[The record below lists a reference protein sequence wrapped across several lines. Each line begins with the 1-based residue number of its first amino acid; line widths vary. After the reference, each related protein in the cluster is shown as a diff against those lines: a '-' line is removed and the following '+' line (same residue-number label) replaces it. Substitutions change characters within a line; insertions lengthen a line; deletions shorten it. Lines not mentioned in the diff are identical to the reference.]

1 MIMDILKELHF
12 ANRAWILVLPCVCMA
27 FDIMTGLI
35 YAWISKTF
43 DSAKMRAGLGK
54 KVAELSYI
62 ILGCVAAYS
71 LGIPL
76 YVVVA
81 ISLYIVFME
90 CMSIMENCDKLGAP
104 MPKFVR
110 DVVNNVND
118 SINNDDL
125 HTLQKKV
132 EEFHK

>member
-1 MIMDILKELHF
+1 MDILKELHF
-12 ANRAWILVLPCVCMA
+12 ANRAWILAFPSICMG
-27 FDIMTGLI
+27 FDILTGLI

-62 ILGCVAAYS
+62 ILGCVAAYA
-71 LGIPL
+71 LGIPI

-90 CMSIMENCDKLGAP
+90 MMSIMENCDKLGAP
-104 MPKFVR
+104 LPKFVKV
-110 DVVNNVND
+110 VVNNVNE
-118 SINNDDL
+118 SINEGDL
-125 HTLQKKV
+125 DTLQKKV

>member
-1 MIMDILKELHF
+1 MDILKELHF
-12 ANRAWILVLPCVCMA
+12 ANRVWILVLPCVCMA
-27 FDIMTGLI
+27 FDVMTGLI

-43 DSAKMRAGLGK
+43 DSARMRAGLGK

-62 ILGCVAAYS
+62 ILGCVAAYA

-90 CMSIMENCDKLGAP
+90 LMSIMENCDKLGAP
-104 MPKFVR
+104 MPKFVK

-118 SINNDDL
+118 TINNGDVETIQ
-125 HTLQKKV
+125 HKV

>member
-1 MIMDILKELHF
+1 MDIIKELHF
-12 ANRAWILVLPCVCMA
+12 HNKVWILLFPSVCMG
-27 FDIMTGLI
+27 FDILTGLI

-62 ILGCVAAYS
+62 ILGCVAAYA
-71 LGIPL
+71 LGIQV

-90 CMSIMENCDKLGAP
+90 LMSIMENCDKLGAP
-104 MPKFVR
+104 LPRFVKA
-110 DVVNNVND
+110 VVNNVNE
-118 SINNDDL
+118 SINEGDL
-125 HTLQKKV
+125 SSIQKKV
-132 EEFHK
+132 EELHK